1 MRKIGVDVS
10 RYNGRPN
17 WATAKANGVQF
28 AILRAVSGANGV
40 YVDPTFEYNYAEC
53 KKAGVPVGLYVAS
66 YLNVE
71 KEIAVTSQLLK
82 GKKFEYPIYY
92 DIEDF
97 SFTGRSKNRQSA
109 TNAVVRFC
117 KHFERLGY
125 YVGIYSNKYFIDQ
138 WLDKSQIKDF
148 DIWIADW
155 RKGVDYSKSFG
166 MHQFTNRGRFTG
178 IQSTGEGGVD
188 ANYAFIDY
196 PNIIKKA
203 GLNGFKKNVQKAEVK
218 GVSKLG
224 LTKEQKDSV
233 KNTVVTYL
241 DEEYQKAYIIA
252 QEHKALLAPAPFN
265 FDFGRMV
272 KSGDTI
278 IAVGGTHLGKIEGKN
293 YGLTGYATYHVK
305 STDKAEDFNKD
316 RTKFLVRKK

>member
-71 KEIAVTSQLLK
+71 KEIAATEKLLK

-97 SFTGRSKNRQSA
+97 SFTGRSKNRQCA
-109 TNAVVRFC
+109 TNVVVRFC

-178 IQSTGEGGVD
+178 IPSTGEGGVD
-188 ANYAFIDY
+188 TNYAYIDY
-196 PNIIKKA
+196 PEIMKNH
-203 GLNGFKKNVQKAEVK
+203 GLNGYTKSESKPQPKSGGDNMKKKNIVIAYWNDGDLANAQALLNSLPGAALVRTKDASIYKEDYVIQVGGFDIKGSSRKVFGRNRVATLEEVTRIAK
-218 GVSKLG
+218 E
-224 LTKEQKDSV
+224 LTK
-233 KNTVVTYL
+233 
-241 DEEYQKAYIIA
+241 
-252 QEHKALLAPAPFN
+252 
-265 FDFGRMV
+265 
-272 KSGDTI
+272 
-278 IAVGGTHLGKIEGKN
+278 
-293 YGLTGYATYHVK
+293 
-305 STDKAEDFNKD
+305 
-316 RTKFLVRKK
+316 

>member
-40 YVDPTFEYNYAEC
+40 YVDPTFEYNYSEC

-71 KEIAVTSQLLK
+71 KEIAATEKILK
-82 GKKFEYPIYY
+82 GKHFEYPIYY

-97 SFTGRSKNRQSA
+97 SFTGRSKSKQSA
-109 TNAVVRFC
+109 TYAAVRFC
-117 KHFERLGY
+117 KHFEKLGY

-166 MHQFTNRGRFTG
+166 MHQFTNRGRFAG
-178 IQSTGEGGVD
+178 IPSTGEGGVD
-188 ANYAFIDY
+188 TNYAFLDY
-196 PNIIKKA
+196 PEIMKSH
-203 GLNGFKKNVQKAEVK
+203 GLNGYAKRENKPQPKSEVHDVMTKKIVI
-218 GVSKLG
+218 
-224 LTKEQKDSV
+224 
-233 KNTVVTYL
+233 
-241 DEEYQKAYIIA
+241 AYWNDGDLANA
-252 QEHKALLAPAPFN
+252 QALLNSLPGAALVRTQDASIYKEDYVIQVGG
-265 FDFGRMV
+265 FDIKGTDKKVFGRNR
-272 KSGDTI
+272 
-278 IAVGGTHLGKIEGKN
+278 L
-293 YGLTGYATYHVK
+293 ATLEEV
-305 STDKAEDFNKD
+305 
-316 RTKFLVRKK
+316 TKVAKELKGE